1 MSAQTLQAVAPAPF
15 VVPGWAEPLEA
26 VEAEEADETVVSDFD
41 TENTSGSVDSVD
53 SVDSGGSTK
62 LVSGSAV
69 DPVRYET
76 RAARWRS
83 GASAHSA
90 STVNTASTAST
101 VDTVELPP
109 FEVLVSGSQS
119 PQVLP
124 VLTAREL
131 TQPRRKDWARR
142 VARGFGWAFM
152 MVAGGLARRRCHG
165 STTKAWSFDR
175 SRTAMARW

>member
-41 TENTSGSVDSVD
+41 TENTTGSVDSVD

-62 LVSGSAV
+62 PVSGSAV

-76 RAARWRS
+76 RAARRRS

-90 STVNTASTAST
+90 STVNTVNTVNTAST

-142 VARGFGWAFM
+142 VARGFGWVFM
-152 MVAGGLARRRCHG
+152 MGTGGLARRRCHV
-165 STTKAWSFDR
+165 STV
-175 SRTAMARW
+175 TA

>member
-26 VEAEEADETVVSDFD
+26 VEAEEADETVVFDFD

-62 LVSGSAV
+62 PVSGSAV

-76 RAARWRS
+76 RAARRRS

-90 STVNTASTAST
+90 SIVNTAST

-142 VARGFGWAFM
+142 VARGFGWVFM
-152 MVAGGLARRRCHG
+152 MGTGGLARRRCHG

-175 SRTAMARW
+175 SRTAMPRW